1 MWIYKKKETVKFKDE
16 NKKQKKIKEESI
28 YEEF

>member
-16 NKKQKKIKEESI
+16 NKKQKNQGGK
-28 YEEF
+28 YL